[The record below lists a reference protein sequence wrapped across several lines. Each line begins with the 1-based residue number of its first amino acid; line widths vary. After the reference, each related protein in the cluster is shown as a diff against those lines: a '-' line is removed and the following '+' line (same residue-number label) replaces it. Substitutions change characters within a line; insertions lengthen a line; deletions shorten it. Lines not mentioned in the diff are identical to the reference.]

1 MGKGIR
7 QAKEKY
13 AVFGI
18 KCFELEVC
26 WVGELYLMELVRR
39 AEPDRKRPCL
49 SSAGVGKSMKAIK
62 QRRQM
67 G

>member
-1 MGKGIR
+1 M
-7 QAKEKY
+7 
-13 AVFGI
+13 
-18 KCFELEVC
+18 ELER
-26 WVGELYLMELVRR
+26 L

-49 SSAGVGKSMKAIK
+49 SSAGAGKSMKTIK